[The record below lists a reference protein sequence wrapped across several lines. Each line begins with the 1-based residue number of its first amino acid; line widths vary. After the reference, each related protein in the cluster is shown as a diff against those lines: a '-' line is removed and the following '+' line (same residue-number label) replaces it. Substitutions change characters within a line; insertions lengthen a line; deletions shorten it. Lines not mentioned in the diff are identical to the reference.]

1 MELPRLTGAL
11 RSFSNVTRQDEYI
24 EDSSEMMTKRSKR
37 KEHFCKTGL
46 SWKNIIHI
54 VENIPKKEHEIIND
68 DLKKVLKAARQFV
81 GTEQEEDTV
90 ESAAL
95 FLFKTFHNKDHVGQ
109 EETKALKQMFG
120 PFPSSAATAAC
131 NAVYK
136 IAAYFSEEELQ
147 TLISA
152 NKSAS
157 QNSQVQFGKNINFSF
172 ESFTLEY
179 IEEMPLNCEENS
191 YKDFSLDYDKYL
203 NNHQEDLKNGLID
216 NSDLNSSNK
225 VDGSFLRQEVN
236 SYIVG
241 TLQESED
248 RPTADDLC
256 GTLFEMLASPKS
268 DDELQNELFE
278 LLGPEGLELI
288 ERLLQHRHTII
299 QNALT
304 HPMDPKL
311 SYLQD
316 ASKKGLGGNSQPIY
330 GCQITVHSE
339 QEKQLLKLC
348 RKEEKRLAKREK
360 KDEGEFSGD
369 ALQCF
374 DPKELRLQR

>member
-1 MELPRLTGAL
+1 MLKIYF
-11 RSFSNVTRQDEYI
+11 FS
-24 EDSSEMMTKRSKR
+24 
-37 KEHFCKTGL
+37 
-46 SWKNIIHI
+46 
-54 VENIPKKEHEIIND
+54 
-68 DLKKVLKAARQFV
+68 AV

-268 DDELQNELFE
+268 DDELQNEVCQTV
-278 LLGPEGLELI
+278 GL
-288 ERLLQHRHTII
+288 
-299 QNALT
+299 
-304 HPMDPKL
+304 
-311 SYLQD
+311 
-316 ASKKGLGGNSQPIY
+316 
-330 GCQITVHSE
+330 
-339 QEKQLLKLC
+339 
-348 RKEEKRLAKREK
+348 
-360 KDEGEFSGD
+360 
-369 ALQCF
+369 
-374 DPKELRLQR
+374 